1 MTAEKI
7 RGSGDTKIKKLDNYF
22 MRSSLTTNIPIVIR
36 TLLIFSTILSSK
48 NIF

>member
-22 MRSSLTTNIPIVIR
+22 MRSSLTNKYSDCYPHIAYI
-36 TLLIFSTILSSK
+36 
-48 NIF
+48 